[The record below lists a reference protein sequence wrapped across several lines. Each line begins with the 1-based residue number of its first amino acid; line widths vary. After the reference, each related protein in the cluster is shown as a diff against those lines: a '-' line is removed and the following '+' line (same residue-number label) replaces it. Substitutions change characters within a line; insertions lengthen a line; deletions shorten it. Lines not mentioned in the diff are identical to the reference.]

1 MYTLN
6 KNGVNEGIK
15 ELPVGEFEVDEIEIN
30 GMPTTV
36 QIKAVNAIA
45 DTSLRG
51 IKQNQSWDNISLYKI
66 ANDIAWR
73 NGMSLD
79 YEPGPRT
86 IHRMSMSSSQT
97 HQTLNF

>member
-45 DTSLRG
+45 DTSWRG
-51 IKQNQSWDNISLYKI
+51 VKQNQSWDNISLYEI
-66 ANDIAWR
+66 ANDIAER

-79 YEPGPRT
+79 
-86 IHRMSMSSSQT
+86 
-97 HQTLNF
+97 